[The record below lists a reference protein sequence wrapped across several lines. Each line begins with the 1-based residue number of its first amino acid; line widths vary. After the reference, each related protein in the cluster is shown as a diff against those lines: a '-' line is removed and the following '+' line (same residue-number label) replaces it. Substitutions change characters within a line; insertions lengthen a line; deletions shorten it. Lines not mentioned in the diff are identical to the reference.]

1 MNKIIRIVIPG
12 QPVSKLRPR
21 VTRTGHTYTPEKTV
35 RYEKLVQD
43 MWRVYGS
50 ESFGDSPIRMDIDL
64 YMQIPASVSK
74 KKKEQMLNG
83 QIKHTKKPDS
93 DNVAKAISDGLSGLA
108 YTDDAQIVE
117 LTVRKQYGSDPM
129 AVVTMERVE

>member
-50 ESFGDSPIRMDIDL
+50 ESFGDSPIRMDIML
-64 YMQIPASVSK
+64 YMQIPASASK
-74 KKKEQMLNG
+74 KKKEQMENG
-83 QIKHTKKPDS
+83 LIRHTKKPDI
-93 DNVAKAISDGLSGLA
+93 DNCAKSIIDGLNGLA
-108 YTDDAQIVE
+108 YDDDSQIIE
-117 LTVRKQYGSDPM
+117 MTVRKCYSNEPM
-129 AVVTMERVE
+129 AVVAIGDVE